1 VSLGSRIGRFFNR
14 RHLSLGWSLLWR
26 LFLLMLPVR
35 LLGELAAWGQA
46 SGGGPAAGGG
56 AVGALFALP
65 VGGNVYLFPLALPV
79 MLFGLNGIG
88 KHVAR
93 RRLEREV
100 AGFVGWSIYWRW
112 ALLQLAGVVGL
123 AAVLAPVI
131 FAAVKVG
138 GEGRS
143 AAIFVGALA
152 LILLPAL
159 VLWGL
164 NAAGWSLVR
173 AVERAPA
180 AAPAEVAPVAGAP
193 AGPVHDWTRLF
204 DHERYGFNWWLAGAW
219 ALTMVLM
226 PWASTALRSLIAG
239 ELMDPPGLDWY
250 PVYVLVSL
258 GEGAAFAYL
267 SHRLTN
273 GWLLPPAMAVVAV
286 LLTLVEAGASGH
298 FEPWFL
304 VSSALHALLVVGGLV
319 AGVRLLGA
327 RIAGF
332 LAGLGA
338 GLLAWGLV
346 YPAVLIAG
354 LPPEVG
360 PMPAEFY
367 REIYL
372 LQAILRPLEAV
383 ALAGLLFAAV
393 QRHLRRRG
401 LRLAGGAVRP
411 APGGRA

>member
-14 RHLSLGWSLLWR
+14 RHLSLGWSVLWR
-26 LFLLMLPVR
+26 LSLLMLPVR

-46 SGGGPAAGGG
+46 SGGGPAAGAG

-112 ALLQLAGVVGL
+112 ALLQLAGVVALG
-123 AAVLAPVI
+123 AVLAPVM

-143 AAIFVGALA
+143 AAIFVGAFA

-173 AVERAPA
+173 AVERAPE
-180 AAPAEVAPVAGAP
+180 AAPAEFAPGAP
-193 AGPVHDWTRLF
+193 AGPVRDWTSLF
-204 DHERYGFNWWLAGAW
+204 DRERYGFNWWLAGAW
-219 ALTMVLM
+219 ALTMILM

-250 PVYVLVSL
+250 PVYVLVAL
-258 GEGAAFAYL
+258 GEGAAFGYL
-267 SHRLTN
+267 SHRLRN
-273 GWLLPPAMAVVAV
+273 GWLLPPAMAVVSV
-286 LLTLVEAGASGH
+286 LLTLAEGLALGG
-298 FEPWFL
+298 FQPWFL
-304 VSSALHALLVVGGLV
+304 VSSAAHALLVAGGLV

-327 RIAGF
+327 GIGGF

-338 GLLAWGLV
+338 GLLAWGLLV
-346 YPAVLIAG
+346 YPVVLIAG
-354 LPPEVG
+354 LPPDVG
-360 PMPAEFY
+360 PMPAGFY